1 MIIRKLQFSVV
12 ASYIVIVKIEFAIFQ
27 SLVIQILN
35 FRFGIV
41 LLRIV
46 KVWTFRKAQ
55 KI

>member
-12 ASYIVIVKIEFAIFQ
+12 APYIVIVKVKCAIFQ

-35 FRFGIV
+35 FRFGII

-46 KVWTFRKAQ
+46 KV
-55 KI
+55 